1 MNEHVD
7 TCLKPLSA
15 MATEPKGWTM
25 QNAETH
31 LTKALVERLF
41 AAYERGD
48 SQQLFDHVADD
59 VHWTVTGNNPLS
71 GEYRSKREFIEAT
84 YERLD
89 AVLKEPVRP
98 RVRRIIAE
106 GDLAVVEWHGH
117 ATSIVDRPYDN
128 DYCWVIRVAVD
139 RIVEVTAYLDG
150 ALVEELFRT
159 TER

>member
-1 MNEHVD
+1 
-7 TCLKPLSA
+7 
-15 MATEPKGWTM
+15 M
-25 QNAETH
+25 QNSETQD
-31 LTKALVERLF
+31 TRALVERLF

-48 SQQLFDHVADD
+48 SQQLFDHVAED
-59 VHWTVTGNNPLS
+59 VHWTITGNNPLS
-71 GEYRSKREFIEAT
+71 GEYRNKSEFIEAT
-84 YERLD
+84 YERL
-89 AVLKEPVRP
+89 ATVLKEPVRP

-117 ATSIVDRPYDN
+117 ATCIVDRPYDN
-128 DYCWVIRVAVD
+128 DYCWVIRVAGE

>member
-1 MNEHVD
+1 MTDAE
-7 TCLKPLSA
+7 SR
-15 MATEPKGWTM
+15 
-25 QNAETH
+25 QNQGAVQSSQTDA
-31 LTKALVERLF
+31 TKALVERLF

-59 VHWTVTGNNPLS
+59 VHWTITGANPLS

-84 YERLD
+84 YERLA
-89 AVLKEPVRP
+89 AVLKQPVQP

-106 GDLAVVEWHGH
+106 DDLAVVEWRGH

-128 DYCWVIRVAVD
+128 DYCWIIRVAED
-139 RIVEVTAYLDG
+139 RIVEVRAYFDG

>member
-1 MNEHVD
+1 
-7 TCLKPLSA
+7 
-15 MATEPKGWTM
+15 M
-25 QNAETH
+25 QNSETH

>member
-1 MNEHVD
+1 
-7 TCLKPLSA
+7 
-15 MATEPKGWTM
+15 M
-25 QNAETH
+25 QNSDTH
-31 LTKALVERLF
+31 DTRALVERLF

-48 SQQLFDHVADD
+48 SQQLFDHVAED
-59 VHWTVTGNNPLS
+59 VHWTITGNHPLS
-71 GEYRSKREFIEAT
+71 GEYRSKREFLDAT

-128 DYCWVIRVAVD
+128 DYCWVIRVAGE

-150 ALVEELFRT
+150 ALVEELFHT

>member
-1 MNEHVD
+1 M
-7 TCLKPLSA
+7 
-15 MATEPKGWTM
+15 
-25 QNAETH
+25 
-31 LTKALVERLF
+31 LVERLL

-48 SQQLFDHVADD
+48 SQQLFDHVAED
-59 VHWTVTGNNPLS
+59 VRWTITGNHPLS
-71 GEYRSKREFIEAT
+71 GEYPSKREFLDAT

-89 AVLKEPVRP
+89 VVLKEPVRP

-106 GDLAVVEWHGH
+106 GDLAIVEWHGH
-117 ATSIVDRPYDN
+117 ATSIVDRVYDN
-128 DYCWVIRVAVD
+128 DYCWVICVAGE